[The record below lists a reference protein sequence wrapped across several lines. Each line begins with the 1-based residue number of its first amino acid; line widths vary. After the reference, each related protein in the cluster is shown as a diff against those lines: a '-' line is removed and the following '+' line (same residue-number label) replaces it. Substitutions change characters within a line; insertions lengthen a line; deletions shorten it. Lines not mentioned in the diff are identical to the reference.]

1 MIFLVSFRARSGAR
15 HSHRCRMFLKRK
27 EFQPCNKM
35 GKIVSSASRRDAD
48 ASGQLPPDAFSL
60 YARDNAA
67 GGVRKYLNHDER
79 KRVLGACAMLG
90 TRPALFVLTLA
101 WTGAR
106 VSEILALTPRA
117 IQVERSLI
125 SIVTL
130 KRRRWSVREVPI
142 PPELMQSIT
151 QEFSLLTAQQ
161 DLHDRTAPLWSMHR
175 VTAWRLVKRVM
186 ADASVSGRAACPR
199 GMRHGF
205 GVGTLQA
212 GVPIT
217 LLQRW
222 MGHARL
228 STTAIY
234 ATVSG
239 PEELAMAKKFWDG

>member
-1 MIFLVSFRARSGAR
+1 
-15 HSHRCRMFLKRK
+15 
-27 EFQPCNKM
+27 M
-35 GKIVSSASRRDAD
+35 GKIVSSANRRDAD
-48 ASGQLPPDAFSL
+48 ASNQLPPDAFSL
-60 YARDNAA
+60 YAQESAA
-67 GGVRKYLNHDER
+67 GGGRKYLNHDER
-79 KRVLGACAMLG
+79 KRVLDACAMLE
-90 TRPALFVLTLA
+90 TRLGLFILTLA

-106 VSEILALTPRA
+106 ISEILALTPRA
-117 IQVERSLI
+117 IQVERSLL

-142 PPELMQSIT
+142 PPELMQSLA
-151 QEFSLLTAQQ
+151 QEFSLLIAQQ
-161 DLHDRTAPLWSMHR
+161 DQEHCNAPLWSMHR

-186 ADASVSGRAACPR
+186 ADASVCGRAACPR

-239 PEELAMAKKFWDG
+239 PEELAMARKFWDG

>member
-1 MIFLVSFRARSGAR
+1 
-15 HSHRCRMFLKRK
+15 
-27 EFQPCNKM
+27 M
-35 GKIVSSASRRDAD
+35 GKIVSSASRRDAP
-48 ASGQLPPDAFSL
+48 ARGQLPPDAFSL
-60 YARDNAA
+60 YAPDSTA
-67 GGVRKYLNHDER
+67 GGGRKYLNRDER
-79 KRVLGACAMLG
+79 KRVLGACTMLDI
-90 TRPALFVLTLA
+90 RPALFILVLA

-117 IQVERSLI
+117 IQAERSLI

-130 KRRRWSVREVPI
+130 KRRRWSVREVPV
-142 PPELMQSIT
+142 PPELMRSLA
-151 QEFSLLTAQQ
+151 QEFSLLAAQQ
-161 DLHDRTAPLWSMHR
+161 DQHDCTARLWPMHR
-175 VTAWRLVKRVM
+175 STAWRLVKRVM

-199 GMRHGF
+199 GMRHAF
-205 GVGTLQA
+205 GVGIVQA

-234 ATVSG
+234 STVSG

>member
-1 MIFLVSFRARSGAR
+1 MIFLVSFRARSGAC
-15 HSHRCRMFLKRK
+15 HSHRCRMPLKRK

-35 GKIVSSASRRDAD
+35 GKIVSSASRRDVA
-48 ASGQLPPDAFSL
+48 ARCQLPPDAFSL
-60 YARDNAA
+60 YAQDQT
-67 GGVRKYLNHDER
+67 GDCGRKYLNRDER
-79 KRVLGACAMLG
+79 QRVLGACTMLEI
-90 TRPALFVLTLA
+90 RHALFILVLA

-117 IQVERSLI
+117 FQVERSLI
-125 SIVTL
+125 SIMTL

-142 PPELMQSIT
+142 QPELMQLLA
-151 QEFSLLTAQQ
+151 QEFSLPDAQQ
-161 DLHDRTAPLWSMHR
+161 DQQRCNVRLWPMHR
-175 VTAWRLVKRVM
+175 VTAWRYVKHVM
-186 ADASVSGRAACPR
+186 AVGGVSGRAACPR
-199 GMRHGF
+199 GMRHAF

>member
-1 MIFLVSFRARSGAR
+1 
-15 HSHRCRMFLKRK
+15 
-27 EFQPCNKM
+27 M
-35 GKIVSSASRRDAD
+35 GKIVSSASRRDA
-48 ASGQLPPDAFSL
+48 AARGQLPPDAFSL
-60 YARDNAA
+60 YARDSTA
-67 GGVRKYLNHDER
+67 GGGRKYLNRDER
-79 KRVLGACAMLG
+79 KRVLGACATLE
-90 TRPALFVLTLA
+90 TRPALFILVLA

-142 PPELMQSIT
+142 PPELMQAIE
-151 QEFSLLTAQQ
+151 QEFSLLDAQQ
-161 DLHDRTAPLWSMHR
+161 DPHDCTAPLWPMHR

-186 ADASVSGRAACPR
+186 AHASVSGRAACPR
-199 GMRHGF
+199 GMRHAF
-205 GVGTLQA
+205 GVGIVQA

-234 ATVSG
+234 STVSG
-239 PEELAMAKKFWDG
+239 PEEVAMARKFWDS